1 MPDATE
7 LCTLADCKTLLALTT
22 SNEEALLTIIKNNVE
37 AWVKTFCGRDF
48 IVTAYTEYH
57 DGDGSAQLRVDQ
69 RPIVSISSIYS
80 DPALLYEA
88 ASLIPSTDYVTDPRG
103 RTLGYVELNQYRFLK
118 GRKATKISYSAGYS
132 TIPYD
137 LSMAVKLIVCKQ
149 YKVISKKMFAE
160 QTQQAGDMVVTLTPD
175 SFPKDAMEIL
185 RGFRRVSF

>member
-7 LCTLADCKTLLALTT
+7 LATLADIKTLLGLTT
-22 SNEEALLTIIKNNVE
+22 SNEEALLTIVKNNVE

-48 IVTAYTEYH
+48 IVATFTEYH
-57 DGDGSAQLRVDQ
+57 DGDGSSMVRVDQ
-69 RPIVSISSIYS
+69 RPILSITSIHS
-80 DPALLYEA
+80 DPALLFED

-103 RTLGYVELNQYRFLK
+103 RELGFIELNQYKFLK
-118 GRKATKISYSAGYS
+118 GRKATKVVYSAGYS

-175 SFPKDAMEIL
+175 TFPKDAMDIL
-185 RGFRRVSF
+185 KAYRRMAF